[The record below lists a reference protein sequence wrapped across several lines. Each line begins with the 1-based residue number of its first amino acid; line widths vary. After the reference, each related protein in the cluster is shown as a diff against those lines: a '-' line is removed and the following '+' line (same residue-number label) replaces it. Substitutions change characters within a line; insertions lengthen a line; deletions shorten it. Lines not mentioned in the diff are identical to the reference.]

1 MSHQICFIFD
11 CESWGS
17 FIFP

>member
-1 MSHQICFIFD
+1 MSHQICLIFD

-17 FIFP
+17 FILR